1 MCRKLFYLITFVLVL
16 VAAPEVTHAQV
27 ENLLLNPSFEE
38 DENINAGPQWWTWNP
53 AEGAGSTATIV
64 DTEFVDGARSLR
76 VEPLGGTSWYFE
88 VIQTIPFNVGTTYTY
103 SFWIKAEADRPLSV
117 QFKANDNSVSWGLTD
132 FQLTTEWAEYYLT
145 SPSQNASV
153 KLEMHCA
160 AVDTPFWLDFA
171 YVYEGPSVAGMGPTQ
186 QVKAADPDPADEAQ
200 VEGTFVTMT
209 WKAGDFAV
217 SHDTY
222 MGDNFDDV
230 NDGTRESDL
239 FRGNQDSLY
248 LVAGFPTYPFPDGLV
263 PGTTY
268 YWRID
273 EVNDADPNSPWKGDV
288 WSFTVPSLKAYEP
301 DPVDGAEFIATDVT
315 LNWTGGLDAV
325 LHTIFFGESF
335 EEVEAAT
342 EGIPSPFPTYTPPG
356 GLESE
361 KTYYWRVDEYDED
374 QNTHTGDVWNFTT
387 LPNIPISD
395 PDLVGWWKL
404 DEGAGLT
411 AVDWSGHGNHG
422 TLTGDPQWVMG
433 YDADALEF
441 DGDGDY
447 VEVPHDVSL
456 TVDTEVT
463 VMAWINAE
471 RHNSAAGNWQGIL
484 GKSNNP
490 RSYSFYTYTDGTL
503 HFSTDVDGAHVGS
516 NSTGLVPLNEWV
528 HVAAAMTAGGQH
540 LYYINGEPAGEG
552 VAGATLPG
560 TTDTATV
567 RIGMT
572 NEGGNGFLGLIDDA
586 RIYNKAL
593 TQDEIKQVMRG
604 DPLVAW
610 NPSPG
615 NGATP
620 FVSDALPL
628 TWSPGDNASQ
638 HDVYYG
644 TDRDA
649 VKNADTTT
657 ADIYRG
663 RQAGTS
669 YSPPEGVEWG
679 GGPYYWRIDQVNTD
693 ATIAKGRVW
702 KFTVADNIPIDDF
715 EDYDIGNNEIWF
727 SWHDGLGAG
736 SPGTPE
742 YVPSNGTGSEIGDGN
757 TGSYTE
763 ETIVH
768 GGNQSMPYWYNNN
781 KGQGFSKYSE
791 AKLTLTDHRD
801 WTQEGVAELSI
812 WFRGNPASV
821 GSFVE
826 SPVGTY
832 TMTGSGADIW
842 FATDEFHYAFKT
854 LTGAGSIQARV
865 ESITNTHASA
875 KAAVMIRDTLAPDS
889 KYFMAAVRPGSNGV
903 IAEYRA
909 DTGIDAEQT
918 GSLTDVT
925 APYWVKIERNASS
938 NFTAYSSTDG
948 STWQAVGFSEPIP
961 MGGTVNIGL
970 AVTSHNAAQ
979 TCQAVFSNVTTTG
992 VGQWAN
998 QDIGIASNAAE
1009 PLYVAVANSTGLPA
1023 VVVHDDPLAATIDSW
1038 TEWVIPL
1045 QAFADQG
1052 IVLTNVDSLAIGMGT
1067 RDNVT
1072 IPGGSGKMY
1081 FDDVRLYQLRVAAE

>member
-76 VEPLGGTSWYFE
+76 IVPLGGTSWYFE

-117 QFKANDNSVSWGLTD
+117 QFKADDNSVSWGSTD

-145 SPSQNASV
+145 FPSENAMV

-171 YVYEGPSVAGMGPTQ
+171 YLYEGPYVAGIKPGGERRPE
-186 QVKAADPDPADEAQ
+186 KAADPNPVDGALLNQTYA
-200 VEGTFVTMT
+200 TFA
-209 WKAGDFAV
+209 WKPGDFAV
-217 SHDTY
+217 SHDVYLGTS
-222 MGDNFDDV
+222 FDDV
-230 NDGTRESDL
+230 NDGLGDT
-239 FRGNQDSLY
+239 FRTNQAGTFFA
-248 LVAGFPTYPFPDGLV
+248 AGFTGYPYPDGLV
-263 PGTTY
+263 NGTTY

-301 DPVDGAEFIATDVT
+301 NPGDGLEFIPTDVT
-315 LNWTGGLDAV
+315 LNWTGGRGAI
-325 LHTIFFGESF
+325 LHNIFFGESF
-335 EEVEAAT
+335 EEVETAT
-342 EGIPSPFPTYTPPG
+342 VGVPSPFPTYTPS
-356 GLESE
+356 GLESG
-361 KTYYWRVDEYDED
+361 KTYYWRVDENDGD
-374 QNTHTGDVWNFTT
+374 NTHKGDVWSFQT
-387 LPNIPISD
+387 LPDISISD
-395 PDLVGWWKL
+395 PALVGWWKL

-422 TLTGDPQWVMG
+422 TLNGDPQWVMG

-441 DGDGDY
+441 DGIGDY

-463 VMAWINAE
+463 VMAWIHAE

-484 GKSNNP
+484 GKSNST

-503 HFSTDVDGAHVGS
+503 HFSTTSDGAHVGS

-528 HVAAAMTAGGQH
+528 HVAASMVAGGQH

-560 TTDTATV
+560 TADTATV

-572 NEGGNGFLGLIDDA
+572 SEGGNGFLGLIDDP

-593 TQDEIKQVMRG
+593 TQDEIKQIMRG

-610 NPSPG
+610 NPSPNPSPG

-620 FVSDALPL
+620 FIRDALPL
-628 TWSPGDNASQ
+628 TWSAGDNASQ

-649 VKNADTTT
+649 VKDADTST

-669 YSPPEGVEWG
+669 YSPPESVEWG

-693 ATIAKGRVW
+693 ATIAKGRTW
-702 KFTVADNIPIDDF
+702 RFAVADNIPIDDF
-715 EDYDIGNNEIWF
+715 EDYNIGDNEIWF

-736 SPGTPE
+736 TPGSPG

-768 GGNQSMPYWYNNN
+768 GGNQSMPYWYDNN
-781 KGQGFSKYSE
+781 KQEPGFSKYSE
-791 AKLTLTDHRD
+791 AKLTLTDRRD
-801 WTQEGVAELSI
+801 WTEEG
-812 WFRGNPASV
+812 
-821 GSFVE
+821 
-826 SPVGTY
+826 
-832 TMTGSGADIW
+832 
-842 FATDEFHYAFKT
+842 
-854 LTGAGSIQARV
+854 
-865 ESITNTHASA
+865 
-875 KAAVMIRDTLAPDS
+875 
-889 KYFMAAVRPGSNGV
+889 
-903 IAEYRA
+903 
-909 DTGIDAEQT
+909 
-918 GSLTDVT
+918 
-925 APYWVKIERNASS
+925 SS
-938 NFTAYSSTDG
+938 RLRS
-948 STWQAVGFSEPIP
+948 
-961 MGGTVNIGL
+961 
-970 AVTSHNAAQ
+970 
-979 TCQAVFSNVTTTG
+979 
-992 VGQWAN
+992 
-998 QDIGIASNAAE
+998 
-1009 PLYVAVANSTGLPA
+1009 
-1023 VVVHDDPLAATIDSW
+1023 
-1038 TEWVIPL
+1038 
-1045 QAFADQG
+1045 
-1052 IVLTNVDSLAIGMGT
+1052 VLT
-1067 RDNVT
+1067 R
-1072 IPGGSGKMY
+1072 
-1081 FDDVRLYQLRVAAE
+1081 